1 MLRSM
6 EGEHKKESCT
16 IAKGESTMEY
26 DRIRVT
32 VDGCPISL
40 TCYAVG
46 GTFLCKADN
55 IPPNVWATHATG
67 ATRDEA
73 QRTVLEQARRLVA
86 KSRIAHKFRGPAGAA
101 S

>member
-1 MLRSM
+1 MA
-6 EGEHKKESCT
+6 CT
-16 IAKGESTMEY
+16 IAEGDSTMEY
-26 DRIRVT
+26 NRVRMT

-40 TCYAVG
+40 TCYAVE

-73 QRTVLEQARRLVA
+73 QRIVLEQAPPLVA
-86 KSRIAHKFRGPAGAA
+86 TSRAAPTSSRRPPPAP
-101 S
+101 SPPPHHFC

>member
-1 MLRSM
+1 M
-6 EGEHKKESCT
+6 E
-16 IAKGESTMEY
+16 EY
-26 DRIRVT
+26 DRVRVT

-40 TCYAVG
+40 TCYAVEG
-46 GTFLCKADN
+46 MFFCKADN

-86 KSRIAHKFRGPAGAA
+86 KSRMARKLRRRAGAA

>member
-1 MLRSM
+1 MTF
-6 EGEHKKESCT
+6 T
-16 IAKGESTMEY
+16 IAEGDSTMEY
-26 DRIRVT
+26 NRVRMT

-40 TCYAVG
+40 TCYAVE

-73 QRTVLEQARRLVA
+73 QRIVLEQARRLVA
-86 KSRIAHKFRGPAGAA
+86 RSRVARKFRRRSRAA